1 MVSVTARGIAVAAT
15 IAAVAV
21 TAGCKDKDQGQE
33 SGDGVTAQP
42 SSSESAPGMP
52 TETNGGGSPVGH
64 VSLFPGS
71 DSGDSADESG
81 SAIDLP
87 GAQVGEPTGGT
98 VSIENNTDEPKPLQD
113 VAAGGDTDGTTVITE
128 DGCSGT
134 TLQPGETC
142 EVGVQHTAS
151 QPGPYSA
158 QLTVTT
164 PAGTITVP
172 VSGRATGPTTTT
184 PDTTAATE
192 TGTPTDTLTTSSP
205 PTTTTFGPTDS
216 DTTVGPTPA
225 PDESG
230 ESDDTD
236 LGTP

>member
-52 TETNGGGSPVGH
+52 TETATTPNGGGSPVGH

-71 DSGDSADESG
+71 DSGDSGDASG

-113 VAAGGDTDGTTVITE
+113 IAAGGDTDGTTVITE

-158 QLTVTT
+158 QVTVTT
-164 PAGTITVP
+164 AAGTITVP
-172 VSGRATGPTTTT
+172 VSGEATGPTTTT
-184 PDTTAATE
+184 PDTTTATE
-192 TGTPTDTLTTSSP
+192 TGTPTDTLTTP
-205 PTTTTFGPTDS
+205 GPTDS
-216 DTTVGPTPA
+216 DTTVGPTPE
-225 PDESG
+225 PDEPG
-230 ESDDTD
+230 ESDNTD